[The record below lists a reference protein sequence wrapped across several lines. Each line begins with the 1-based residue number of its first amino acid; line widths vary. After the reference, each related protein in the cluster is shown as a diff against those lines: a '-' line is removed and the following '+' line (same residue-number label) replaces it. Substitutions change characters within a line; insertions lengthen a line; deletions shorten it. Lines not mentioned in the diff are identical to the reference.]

1 MKINLLLIFL
11 IFQFNSCEK
20 SEGPTK
26 VSGYVYNHKGE
37 KLKNFSFQL
46 ISSCGTFCPPDM
58 DLEGKEIITDSNGFY
73 TIEFVSKPK
82 YYYSLGFIN
91 DKYGTIIE
99 SSLIKNGE
107 TQSLN
112 VKFNGLN
119 SQLIVK
125 CKSEKYTGNKMIFS
139 LLNNEIVH
147 FTDSIKRLNSSQI
160 IKFDIP
166 YNQNVN
172 KLKIQLYDSLNLLEN
187 SITDFKLKSF
197 RYSDTIFI

>member
-1 MKINLLLIFL
+1 MKIKLFL
-11 IFQFNSCEK
+11 VICIFQFYSCEK
-20 SEGPTK
+20 SEGPTN
-26 VSGYVYNHKGE
+26 VSGYVYNDKGE

-46 ISSCGTFCPPDM
+46 ISSCGSFCPPDM

-73 TIEFVSKPK
+73 TIEFVAKPK

-112 VKFNGLN
+112 VKFNGIN
-119 SQLIVK
+119 SQLIIK
-125 CKSEKYTGNKMIFS
+125 CKSEKYIGNKMIFS
-139 LLNNEIVH
+139 LLNNSIVH
-147 FTDSIKRLNSSQI
+147 YTDSIKKLNISQI

-166 YNQNVN
+166 YNNTS
-172 KLKIQLYDSLNLLEN
+172 LKKH
-187 SITDFKLKSF
+187 ITV
-197 RYSDTIFI
+197 